1 LSKLHWAV
9 VTWLAGVA
17 CSSPAPAGKSTG
29 TNWLA
34 CDRDGDCARIAGA
47 RCGERAVCV
56 DANGEPIPKSR
67 FSTDAGA
74 VRTDAGMVRPPTD
87 AATSAQDG
95 GNQAA
100 CLAPHD
106 DGLPCKGSVGP
117 CPSECI
123 GGVQTEVA
131 CMDGHWIT
139 TRVFACGDGGG
150 LPPDCPNQADAATCS
165 AGQSCLDTCIGGWH
179 HVDVCRA
186 GKWENAEV
194 IPCGD
199 RPAEAPRCLDLFGT
213 SGDAEHLLKPCCPG
227 PGGPDSTSPY
237 PTDTH
242 ADGGFG
248 VRFCADKPPGYP
260 GYACTEYP
268 TPPMIGSYA
277 ECYCGENPGTGAFDW
292 LCPG

>member
-1 LSKLHWAV
+1 MIKPTKWAVV
-9 VTWLAGVA
+9 VTWLASVA
-17 CSSPAPAGKSTG
+17 CSSPVPAGKSTG

-34 CDRDGDCARIAGA
+34 CDKDGDCVRVAGA

-56 DANGEPIPKSR
+56 DANGEPIAKSR
-67 FSTDAGA
+67 FSDAGA
-74 VRTDAGMVRPPTD
+74 FRDAGPL
-87 AATSAQDG
+87 AADG
-95 GNQAA
+95 GNHDECAG
-100 CLAPHD
+100 LHD
-106 DGLPCKGSVGP
+106 DGIPCKGSVGP
-117 CPSECI
+117 CSSECI

-139 TRVFACGDGGG
+139 TRVSPCGGNGA

-179 HVDVCRA
+179 HVEVCRA

-199 RPAEAPRCLDLFGT
+199 RPAEAPRCLNLFGST
-213 SGDAEHLLKPCCPG
+213 YLDNQHPLQPCCPG

-242 ADGGFG
+242 VDGGWG
-248 VRFCADKPPGYP
+248 VAFCADKPQGYP
-260 GYACTEYP
+260 GYVCTEYP
-268 TPPMIGSYA
+268 TPPMIGSYCT
-277 ECYCGENPGTGAFDW
+277 CYCGEFPPTGAMDW
-292 LCPG
+292 LCPC